1 MPRGPQRAG
10 GLGARSLRKV
20 VTTVG
25 KWDWRALF
33 HLPGAIAMVCWV
45 LGKFKEKSG
54 IALTTRSSE
63 LGQVEGCRTVK
74 QVGVVDLYTGL

>member
-1 MPRGPQRAG
+1 M
-10 GLGARSLRKV
+10 
-20 VTTVG
+20 
-25 KWDWRALF
+25 F

-45 LGKFKEKSG
+45 LGEFKEKSG

-74 QVGVVDLYTGL
+74 PVGVVDLYTGL